1 MKKKGPK
8 EDISGDNNDH
18 EESDEEDAH
27 DQTRKTPG
35 GKLKDDEAITEWK
48 KLLRDISND
57 KTEEIVQ
64 KKVDEFMV
72 SQQTKK
78 LKYLFEF

>member
-1 MKKKGPK
+1 MKKKGPT
-8 EDISGDNNDH
+8 EDIYRDNFDS
-18 EESDEEDAH
+18 EDSDEEDAH